1 MAALPCW
8 IASSWSPV
16 VCRRFL
22 GDVRDRTCFDVLF
35 AAHGISAVL
44 HFAGLKAAGESVI
57 QPLIYY
63 DNNVVGTNTLLGA
76 MAAAKVRT
84 IVHASQI

>member
-1 MAALPCW
+1 M
-8 IASSWSPV
+8 
-16 VCRRFL
+16 
-22 GDVRDRTCFDVLF
+22 
-35 AAHGISAVL
+35 L
-44 HFAGLKAAGESVI
+44 HFAGLKAVGESVI